1 MLPAGDSRAHVCPA
15 LSKVRTSTV
24 AVVLTFA
31 RLIFLCAPRA
41 TASLTR
47 VVPCAQLLMPHQ
59 ATGVKWLLDAV
70 DRGGG
75 LLTDEPGLGKTL
87 QAVTLI
93 EALIAS
99 RRVARVLIVVPANL
113 CASPQP
119 CLVRCSSCSCASC
132 RPCALSCQLLGAR
145 AHALRSRPPDPPR
158 AGSPTGRTSSTG
170 LLPNEER
177 SHPGH
182 CASSNTL
189 WSAGRRIIVLNSW
202 CEYIKRCEYRCIFI

>member
-1 MLPAGDSRAHVCPA
+1 
-15 LSKVRTSTV
+15 
-24 AVVLTFA
+24 
-31 RLIFLCAPRA
+31 
-41 TASLTR
+41 
-47 VVPCAQLLMPHQ
+47 MPHQ
-59 ATGVKWLLDAV
+59 AAGVKWLLDAV

-99 RRVARVLIVVPANL
+99 RRVARVLIVVPANV

-145 AHALRSRPPDPPR
+145 AHALRSRPPSAPARPTRVLTR
-158 AGSPTGRTSSTG
+158 ACRVANWE
-170 LLPNEER
+170 NEFHRWLGGTAFEL
-177 SHPGH
+177 SVSKV
-182 CASSNTL
+182 AKTAAKS
-189 WSAGRRIIVLNSW
+189 
-202 CEYIKRCEYRCIFI
+202 E